1 MKRGISNFIL
11 GVVCGAVLCGG
22 GTALAAGVLATPT
35 AEIGQRVTVDGKEVK
50 VEAYNI
56 GGYNYFKLG
65 DLAEQIG
72 FGLAWDEATSTVQI
86 YRDAN
91 DVPQPG
97 ANPANVVVVPQTD
110 EPLVLK
116 EGDKVLC
123 DDGYIYEITDMSRY
137 NNSMFSSEPV
147 GALPEPTCDWSKF
160 PEPETPKVE
169 VRHFAHDTG
178 DSMFIRNLY
187 ETRRM
192 QYTLY
197 NLIGGDP
204 STWNNGKPLATVI
217 LSMDNADEAG
227 MFWPWRSSEIE
238 RLFKSR
244 PLSDY
249 SVEAWDYYS
258 KGIFQHTR
266 YLIISD

>member
-1 MKRGISNFIL
+1 MKRGISNFVL
-11 GVVCGAVLCGG
+11 GVACGAVLFGG

-56 GGYNYFKLG
+56 NGYNYFRLG

-97 ANPANVVVVPQTD
+97 TNPANVVVVPQTD
-110 EPLVLK
+110 EPLVFK

-137 NNSMFSSEPV
+137 NNSMFSSEPA
-147 GALPEPTCDWSKF
+147 GALPEATCDWSKF
-160 PEPETPKVE
+160 PEPEMPKVE
-169 VRHFAHDTG
+169 VRHFTNDTANL
-178 DSMFIRNLY
+178 MFIRNMY

-197 NLIGGDP
+197 NLIGGE
-204 STWNNGKPLATVI
+204 SSAWNNGKPLATVN
-217 LSMDNADEAG
+217 LSIEDEAG
-227 MFWPWRSSEIE
+227 VGRFWPWRASEIE
-238 RLFKSR
+238 NLFESR
-244 PLSDY
+244 PVSDY

-258 KGIFQHTR
+258 NGIYQHTR
-266 YLIISD
+266 YCILSN